1 MRIAKSKRKL
11 VSGSAL
17 IEISLSYA
25 TLVFVAM
32 VTLRASLNATSNQAW
47 TVKQTMSDAFITRET
62 ALATRVPFSE
72 ITGASSLWP
81 VNPSVSTSS
90 VTIGTLPGG
99 QLVAGTLHRTR
110 IPDTNNLPSAS
121 GTGTATTNPSSSEAW
136 KLQSILVYMVGDKQY
151 VKSRTVLRTR

>member
-62 ALATRVPFSE
+62 ALATRVPFDD
-72 ITGASSLWP
+72 ITGSNSLWA
-81 VNPSVSTSS
+81 VSPGVTTSS
-90 VTIGTLPGG
+90 VTIGVLPGG
-99 QLVAGTLHRTR
+99 QSVTGTLHRTR
-110 IPDTNNLPSAS
+110 IPDANNLSSAG
-121 GTGTATTNPSSSEAW
+121 GTGTSATNPSGTEAW
-136 KLQSILVYMVGDKQY
+136 KLQSILVYTVTDKQY
-151 VKSRTVLRTR
+151 VKSRTVLRIR

>member
-62 ALATRVPFSE
+62 ALATRVPFDDM
-72 ITGASSLWP
+72 TGATSLWA
-81 VNPSVSTSS
+81 VSPGVTTSS
-90 VTIGTLPGG
+90 VTIGKLPGG
-99 QLVAGTLHRTR
+99 QSVTGTLHRTR
-110 IPDTNNLPSAS
+110 IPDANNLASAG
-121 GTGTATTNPSSSEAW
+121 GTGTSTTNPSGTEAW
-136 KLQSILVYMVGDKQY
+136 KLQSILVYTVTDKQY
-151 VKSRTVLRTR
+151 VKSRTVLRIR